1 MIKTIKAHERF
12 NATNDWLSAYWLFSF
27 DFYYDPNNLAFGPLR
42 VFNHDTIQPDSGF
55 GMHPHKNM
63 EIITYVLEGTLEHKD
78 STGGAG
84 RISAGEVQR
93 MTAGTGIYHSE
104 YNSSPDQAVKLLQM
118 WVLPNE
124 NGLKPS
130 YEQKR
135 FSVEERTG
143 KLLAIASGQRLNG
156 ESATGESALGES
168 ATGEGA
174 TGALGINQDVTF
186 YVSKLRAG
194 DKLSHAV
201 GDTRKA
207 FLYVIDGDLSAND
220 QALQSGD
227 QARISE
233 TASLE
238 LQANGD
244 SEIILIDLP

>member
-1 MIKTIKAHERF
+1 MIKTIKANERF
-12 NATNDWLSAYWLFSF
+12 NAQNDCLSAYWLFSF
-27 DFYYDPNNLAFGPLR
+27 DFYYDPNNTAFGPLR

-63 EIITYVLEGTLEHKD
+63 EIITYVLEGTLDHKD
-78 STGGAG
+78 STGGVG
-84 RISAGEVQR
+84 HISAGEVQR

-124 NGLKPS
+124 NGLQPS
-130 YEQKR
+130 YQQKK

-143 KLLAIASGQRLNG
+143 KLLPVASGRNANGENANGENANG
-156 ESATGESALGES
+156 ESAN
-168 ATGEGA
+168 
-174 TGALGINQDVTF
+174 GALSINQDVTF

-194 DKLSHAV
+194 DRLSHQLD
-201 GDTRKA
+201 GNRKA
-207 FLYVIDGDLSAND
+207 FLYVIEGDLSVND
-220 QALQSGD
+220 RALQSGD

-233 TASLE
+233 TANLE
-238 LQANGD
+238 LQATGD

>member
-1 MIKTIKAHERF
+1 MIKTIKANERF

-63 EIITYVLEGTLEHKD
+63 EIVTYVLEGTLDHKD
-78 STGGAG
+78 STGGTG
-84 RISAGEVQR
+84 HIRAGEVQR

-118 WVLPNE
+118 WVLPNK
-124 NGLKPS
+124 NGLEPA

-143 KLLAIASGQRLNG
+143 KLLPVASGGQNN
-156 ESATGESALGES
+156 
-168 ATGEGA
+168 
-174 TGALGINQDVTF
+174 GALSINQDVTF
-186 YVSKLRAG
+186 YVSKLRGG
-194 DKLSHAV
+194 DQISHQL

-207 FLYVIDGDLSAND
+207 FLYVIEGELSVNG
-220 QALQSGD
+220 QALESGD
-227 QARISE
+227 QARITESE
-233 TASLE
+233 ALTLEATAE
-238 LQANGD
+238 
-244 SEIILIDLP
+244 SEIILIDLA